1 MNNPHEE
8 DVLTGSWIIDP
19 NDELITLTDDL
30 FTRAD
35 DTPETEQRTL
45 AGLAAM
51 EHADIQYKER
61 LADLRL
67 AIGLT
72 QTDVASQMGVSQSG
86 IAAIESPTDI
96 RISTLARYLDA
107 IGGHGELVVEF
118 PDHTRMTIGLEQL
131 VPAGRR

>member
-1 MNNPHEE
+1 MNNPHE

-19 NDELITLTDDL
+19 NDELVTLTDDL

-72 QTDVASQMGVSQSG
+72 QTDVAHQMGISQ
-86 IAAIESPTDI
+86 
-96 RISTLARYLDA
+96 
-107 IGGHGELVVEF
+107 
-118 PDHTRMTIGLEQL
+118 
-131 VPAGRR
+131 